1 MGDSIGRW
9 DGDTLVVE
17 SANFN
22 DSTWLDRTG
31 VLHSESLRVIERI
44 RLVAEDRLEI
54 DITMADPVAF
64 VEPWRGVRHLRRTD
78 WAIEEFSCMDNVN
91 FLEYEQQILNF
102 GSEP

>member
-31 VLHSESLRVIERI
+31 VPHSESLRVIERI

-64 VEPWRGVRHLRRTD
+64 VEPWRGVQHLRRTD
-78 WAIEEFSCMDNVN
+78 WSIEEFSCMDNVN